1 MAKEINPATSNP
13 NASAGASQHEAM
25 INENQPAE
33 NLGPGIGEQQ
43 GAGRRGE
50 VMARVF
56 ACNGSGRT
64 YPPPRRRGRCP
75 AGEKEYYR
83 RRRQQRGTTT
93 AARHDDSP
101 RPRPSAPAAEQAGT
115 SRGELLLA
123 MRQACIGGRPANSR
137 SHSSSRRRICDAIES
152 PRAHSSCNSRRGGG
166 RVVVE
171 RRAHLTPRLASR
183 EKHWSHGRGSHA
195 ARSGTFLMMK
205 GR

>member
-56 ACNGSGRT
+56 ACNGCGRT

-75 AGEKEYYR
+75 ACEKEADDGSSEA
-83 RRRQQRGTTT
+83 RRQ
-93 AARHDDSP
+93 
-101 RPRPSAPAAEQAGT
+101 PAASAFGT
-115 SRGELLLA
+115 S
-123 MRQACIGGRPANSR
+123 S
-137 SHSSSRRRICDAIES
+137 
-152 PRAHSSCNSRRGGG
+152 
-166 RVVVE
+166 
-171 RRAHLTPRLASR
+171 
-183 EKHWSHGRGSHA
+183 
-195 ARSGTFLMMK
+195 
-205 GR
+205 